1 MLSISLYM
9 HTKLSIIIFLI
20 LVSTAVLAIVSDFTL
35 SVAQDLNPPTTGRTS
50 PNVTSTFGTNYTSPN
65 PNINTSVENTTK

>member
-9 HTKLSIIIFLI
+9 RSRLGIIIFLI
-20 LVSTAVLAIVSDFTL
+20 LVSTAILAIVADFNL

-50 PNVTSTFGTNYTSPN
+50 ANVTSTFGINNTSPN
-65 PNINTSVENTTK
+65 PNMNTNGQKTTK